1 LAGSARIPPG
11 AIVAVKAEIETRFL
25 DPEEYSAWNDFVAS
39 SPDGSPFANTTY
51 LDSFCAAAGGSYRV
65 LVAEQGDSLLGG
77 VALQERASRWGTVVE
92 PRLMLQ
98 YNGFVLRAP
107 QSSYPSIVTSQ
118 NVKILRALCEVIRE
132 QNYAR
137 CLLKSRTLTDGRVFD
152 QLGWRNWSTYT
163 YLVPLNDLEAQ
174 WGLVEKNLRRLVG
187 RGEREGLVV
196 TDDDDFDRF
205 FDLHLD
211 THRRKGAPLY
221 LPEAAFRRY
230 FEELSRAGKCRL
242 FHARQPDGTS
252 IAAQLVLI
260 ADHEVTHT
268 VSAAADPEKQK
279 LGANPFLRWRVF
291 ETLAAEGYSANDL
304 TDATLNP
311 VTHFKSQLGGIL
323 TPSLAVEVP
332 GTATARF
339 GRTLERTAVRA
350 LAPLRG
356 KS

>member
-1 LAGSARIPPG
+1 MT
-11 AIVAVKAEIETRFL
+11 AEITARFL
-25 DPEEYSAWNDFVAS
+25 EPDAYAAWNDFVAE
-39 SPDGSPFANTTY
+39 SPDGSPYANTTY
-51 LDSFCAAAGGSYRV
+51 LDSFCEAAGGTYRV
-65 LVAEQGDSLLGG
+65 LVAEQGGSLLGG
-77 VALQERASRWGTVVE
+77 VALQERAGRWGTVVE

-107 QSSYPSIVTSQ
+107 QSKYPSTVTAQ
-118 NVKILRALCEVIRE
+118 DVKILRTLSEVIRD

-152 QLGWRNWSTYT
+152 ELGWRNWSTYT
-163 YLVPLNDLEAQ
+163 YLVPLRDLEAQ
-174 WGLVEKNLRRLVG
+174 WDVVDKNLRRLVG

-205 FDLHLD
+205 FELHWD

-230 FEELSRAGKCRL
+230 FQELRGQGLCRL
-242 FHARQPDGTS
+242 FHARTSNGNS
-252 IAAQLVLI
+252 IAAQLVLVG
-260 ADHEVTHT
+260 DHEVTHT

-291 ETLAAEGYSANDL
+291 ETLAKEGFAANDL

-311 VTHFKSQLGGIL
+311 VTHFKSQLGGQL

-332 GTATARF
+332 GTATGRI
-339 GRTLERTAVRA
+339 GRTLERAAVRA
-350 LAPLRG
+350 LAPIRG
-356 KS
+356 RLPS